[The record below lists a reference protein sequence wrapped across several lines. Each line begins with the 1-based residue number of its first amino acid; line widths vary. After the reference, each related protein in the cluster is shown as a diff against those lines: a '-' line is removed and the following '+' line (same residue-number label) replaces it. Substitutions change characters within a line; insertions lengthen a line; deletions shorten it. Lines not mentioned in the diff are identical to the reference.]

1 MVELS
6 PFVVIAL
13 VAAVIA
19 GLPHG
24 AFDIFIARRHGL
36 WQTPKQLGWWVSQYL
51 AVGGLTIALWWLS
64 PVVGLA
70 LFLLVSALHFGRDY
84 FPRNALQATG
94 TGTIILG
101 LPMLFHPQDVEWVF
115 QQLFLT
121 EAGAN
126 GLVLLL
132 SGLALLGLFQ
142 RLYSVGRNL
151 RANMKW
157 IAWLLIF
164 SSGAFIFHPLIYFA
178 LFFAFSHS
186 PTHLRNQWRRLE
198 AEHRK
203 YAIWVLLGL
212 TVAPVVAAILI
223 GTQLTFDWSQSA
235 LALVFIGL
243 AALTMPHMILLERD
257 YGSAK

>member
-13 VAAVIA
+13 IAAVIA

-36 WQTPKQLGWWVSQYL
+36 WQTPTQLGWWMSQYI

-84 FPRNALQATG
+84 FPRNAFLATS
-94 TGTIILG
+94 TGAIILG
-101 LPMLFHPQDVEWVF
+101 LPMLFHPQDVEGVF

-121 EAGAN
+121 EVEAN
-126 GLVLLL
+126 GLVLLF
-132 SGLALLGLFQ
+132 SGLALLGLLH
-142 RLYSVGRNL
+142 RLCVVDRNL
-151 RANMKW
+151 QALVKW
-157 IAWLLIF
+157 VAWLLIF
-164 SSGAFIFHPLIYFA
+164 TVGAFAFHPLIYFA

-186 PTHLRNQWRRLE
+186 PTHLRNQWRKLDPE
-198 AEHRK
+198 QQT
-203 YAIWVLLGL
+203 YAVWVLLGL
-212 TVAPVVAAILI
+212 TVAPIVIAVVI
-223 GTQLTFDWSQSA
+223 GTQFTFDWSQSA